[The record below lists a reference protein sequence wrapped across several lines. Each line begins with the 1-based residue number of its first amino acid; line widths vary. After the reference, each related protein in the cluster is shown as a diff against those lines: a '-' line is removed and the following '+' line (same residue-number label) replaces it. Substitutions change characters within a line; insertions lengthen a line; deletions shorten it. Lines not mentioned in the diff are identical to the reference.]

1 MGLVL
6 ALSGLFG
13 AVIGLA
19 IAAASI
25 AGFVVFK
32 ARRQRGNPLAFL
44 GMGLLGFAL
53 SFTAAAI
60 VSAPLFSDQP
70 TGVPNYTL
78 QCGMA
83 FALGLSPAGFSL
95 GLLALRAKPG

>member
-6 ALSGLFG
+6 VLSGLFG

-25 AGFVVFK
+25 AGFLVFK
-32 ARRQRGNPLAFL
+32 ARRNRGKPLMFL
-44 GMGLLGFAL
+44 GLALLGFAL
-53 SFTAAAI
+53 TFAAAAI
-60 VSAPLFSDQP
+60 VSAPLFSDEP
-70 TGVPNYTL
+70 TGLPDYTL

-95 GLLALRAKPG
+95 GLLALRAKQR